1 MKMLLIWKMVTSQ
14 FLFFRVKN
22 VEDELLKARN
32 DCKRFQ
38 ANFEGLIHEMVAE
51 VDALMEIAASGSK
64 EKQKVNMSTIAFVSL
79 YCTYPVNTF
88 LCMQYKESYLREFVW
103 NVIIKYV
110 YGAKYKGIIKFFCSL
125 TSRIYATLLFE
136 VIILFKRCAFL
147 SEDNVVFKQIKK
159 NY

>member
-79 YCTYPVNTF
+79 YCTY
-88 LCMQYKESYLREFVW
+88 
-103 NVIIKYV
+103 
-110 YGAKYKGIIKFFCSL
+110 
-125 TSRIYATLLFE
+125 
-136 VIILFKRCAFL
+136 
-147 SEDNVVFKQIKK
+147 
-159 NY
+159 